1 MSNMSYCRFENT
13 VSDLEECKE
22 VLGEHGLTGKNE
34 YGEMLSDTE
43 YRSAKQMIEAAREI
57 AEQFQDVD
65 LDEMDT
71 EYEENKANID

>member
-22 VLGEHGLTGKNE
+22 VLEEQGLTGTNN
-34 YGEMLSDTE
+34 YGEMLSTTE
-43 YRSAKQMIEAAREI
+43 YQAAKQMIEAAREI